1 MVHNNGQMALEDTEN
16 TTDRKT
22 MIGIYVSPIIRQQIE
37 LMAEAEDRSMSNVVE
52 RLLKTHPRIQPLLEA
67 AVAEVAG

>member
-1 MVHNNGQMALEDTEN
+1 MTPEEN
-16 TTDRKT
+16 ENQNDKKT

-37 LMAEAEDRSMSNVVE
+37 LLANEEDRSMSNVVE

-67 AVAEVAG
+67 EAAR